1 MLSGMYSRALAGT
14 ALAGTALAYALLHHL
29 GLLPDG
35 LGAGPEGTQWV
46 DWIDLLVPWLV
57 LVPAGLAMWSAGPAS
72 ATPRAWAAVGAGAL
86 AYTSGH
92 GIHLAANSVGNVAP
106 GETAH
111 LWDEVVGHY
120 LWFVGVVLVAGAL
133 AMTMRGRPRPA
144 VVVHALG
151 LAVGVTWATNAIGG
165 GTVVF
170 SAVAGLAACW
180 AGWRWRG
187 ELGVVWLVVGG
198 SAVAWL
204 AVAGLVGGAA

>member
-1 MLSGMYSRALAGT
+1 MYSR

-35 LGAGPEGTQWV
+35 LGVGPEGTQWV

-57 LVPAGLAMWSAGPAS
+57 LVPAGLCVWSAGSPS
-72 ATPRAWAAVGAGAL
+72 AGPVSPWVWALFAAGAL

-120 LWFVGVVLVAGAL
+120 LWFAGVVLVAAAL

-144 VVVHALG
+144 NVGTAFACA
-151 LAVGVTWATNAIGG
+151 LAVGVGITWATNAIGG

-180 AGWRWRG
+180 AGWNWRR

-204 AVAGLVGGAA
+204 AVAAATGVAG